1 MCGNNSRPSYGG
13 AIAILNPLERIPG
26 GLPSP
31 ETAVSGR
38 LLFHSARDDTL
49 ATDATFVHDEDAGCG
64 GEALY
69 TIGIHKLGDLTTS
82 ALVSPFIHKFNLGGK
97 DSDCNTEPR
106 ALSASLSHPLR
117 IEVGHEGI
125 IGRRVTVWKQG
136 GASPLA
142 EGIIGYN

>member
-13 AIAILNPLERIPG
+13 AIAILNPPERVSG

-31 ETAVSGR
+31 EMSVSGR

-49 ATDATFVHDEDAGCG
+49 ATDATFMHDENAGCG
-64 GEALY
+64 GGALY

-82 ALVSPFIHKFNLGGK
+82 ALVSPFIHKFSLEGK
-97 DSDCNTEPR
+97 DPDCDARPR
-106 ALSASLSHPLR
+106 TMSASLSHPLR

-136 GASPLA
+136 GVSPLA